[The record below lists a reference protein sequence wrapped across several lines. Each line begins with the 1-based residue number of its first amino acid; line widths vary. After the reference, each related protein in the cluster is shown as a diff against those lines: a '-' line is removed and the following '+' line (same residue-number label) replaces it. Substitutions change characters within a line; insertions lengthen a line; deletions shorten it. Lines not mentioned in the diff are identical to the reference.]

1 MAMGL
6 VSARLRERFLAEKE
20 RKVIPFSEL
29 VEITKLVSTLKKTIK
44 TPQDLKG
51 YDPVHALY
59 ISVQNM
65 VSLFAEQA
73 SLLPEMKEYYRIMD
87 KAERV
92 YMPDGPPISPL
103 TRSYFTHWAF
113 FDATFGKDKE
123 TIGTCLLDLGEL
135 TGMDPHFLSLV
146 GLAQK
151 SRMGI
156 YEYIGCD
163 HGLIE
168 LREFLTDRIYPC
180 ICPSGYP
187 GREGEI
193 WFVRIH
199 PPPFNLVNY
208 SVIMTTPY
216 ILMGHSKQEWVDFFE
231 RNSIGRK
238 DSELEVK
245 LQSFLKH
252 GRSTNYWNEFIVE
265 AYAGYRKEAI
275 FLQGIHDLANTRPHA
290 PRKKKKHW
298 D

>member
-1 MAMGL
+1 MG
-6 VSARLRERFLAEKE
+6 SISSRLCERFLAEKE

-29 VEITKLVSTLKKTIK
+29 VETRKLVSALKKTMK
-44 TPQDLKG
+44 APEDLKG
-51 YDPVHALY
+51 YDPTHALY
-59 ISVQNM
+59 INVQNM
-65 VSLFAEQA
+65 VSLFAEQV
-73 SLLPEMKEYYRIMD
+73 SILPEMKEYYRIMD

-92 YMPDGPPISPL
+92 YIPDGPPISPL

-123 TIGTCLLDLGEL
+123 TVGTCFLDSGNLLGL
-135 TGMDPHFLSLV
+135 DPHFHSLV

-163 HGLIE
+163 HSLVKLKE
-168 LREFLTDRIYPC
+168 LLTDKTYSC

-187 GREGEI
+187 GRKGEI
-193 WFVRIH
+193 WFVRMY

-216 ILMGHSKQEWVDFFE
+216 ILIGHSAQEWVSFFE
-231 RNSIGRK
+231 RNSIDRK
-238 DSELEVK
+238 DSELEKK
-245 LQSFLKH
+245 LHFFLKH

-265 AYAGYRKEAI
+265 AYAGYRMDAI
-275 FLQGIHDLANTRPHA
+275 FLQGIPDLADSRPHA
-290 PRKKKKHW
+290 SRKRQKHR

>member
-1 MAMGL
+1 LFSKDIGMGL
-6 VSARLRERFLAEKE
+6 ISSKLCKRFLAEKE

-29 VEITKLVSTLKKTIK
+29 VETKKLVSVLKKTMK
-44 TPQDLKG
+44 TPEDLKG

-65 VSLFAEQA
+65 ASLFAEQV
-73 SLLPEMKEYYRIMD
+73 SILPEMKEYSRIMD

-92 YMPDGPPISPL
+92 YIPDGPPISPL

-123 TIGTCLLDLGEL
+123 TIGTCFLDSGEL
-135 TGMDPHFLSLV
+135 LGLDPHFLSLV

-156 YEYIGCD
+156 YEYIGSD
-163 HGLIE
+163 QG
-168 LREFLTDRIYPC
+168 LTDLKELLTDKTYSC

-187 GREGEI
+187 GQKSEI

-216 ILMGHSKQEWVDFFE
+216 ILIGHSKQEWVSFFE

-238 DSELEVK
+238 DSELEGK
-245 LQSFLKH
+245 LQFFLKH

-265 AYAGYRKEAI
+265 AHAGYRKEAI
-275 FLQGIHDLANTRPHA
+275 FLQGIPDLANTRPHS
-290 PRKKKKHW
+290 PSK
-298 D
+298 

>member
-1 MAMGL
+1 MAMGS
-6 VSARLRERFLAEKE
+6 VSARLCKRFLAEKE

-29 VEITKLVSTLKKTIK
+29 VQTKKLVSALRKTIK

-51 YDPVHALY
+51 YDPVHAVY
-59 ISVQNM
+59 I
-65 VSLFAEQA
+65 VSN
-73 SLLPEMKEYYRIMD
+73 LPEMEEYYRIMD

-113 FDATFGKDKE
+113 FDATFGNDKE
-123 TIGTCLLDLGEL
+123 TIGTCFIDSGDLLGV
-135 TGMDPHFLSLV
+135 DPHFLSLTD
-146 GLAQK
+146 LAQK

-168 LREFLTDRIYPC
+168 LKELLTDKNYSC

-187 GREGEI
+187 GRKGEI
-193 WFVRIH
+193 WFVRMH

-238 DSELEVK
+238 DSEPEVK

-252 GRSTNYWNEFIVE
+252 GQSTNYWNEFIVE

-275 FLQGIHDLANTRPHA
+275 FLQGIPDLANTRPHA
-290 PRKKKKHW
+290 PRKQKKHW

>member
-1 MAMGL
+1 MGS
-6 VSARLRERFLAEKE
+6 VSARLCERFLAEKE

-29 VEITKLVSTLKKTIK
+29 VQTKKLVSALKKTIK
-44 TPQDLKG
+44 TSQDLKG

-59 ISVQNM
+59 IVVQNM
-65 VSLFAEQA
+65 VSLFAEMV
-73 SLLPEMKEYYRIMD
+73 SVFPEMKEYHRIMD

-92 YMPDGPPISPL
+92 YIPDGPPISPL

-123 TIGTCLLDLGEL
+123 TIGTCFIDLGGL
-135 TGMDPHFLSLV
+135 LSVDPQFLSLI

-151 SRMGI
+151 SRIGI
-156 YEYIGCD
+156 YEYIGGN
-163 HGLIE
+163 HGLIKLKE
-168 LREFLTDRIYPC
+168 LLTEKTCSC

-187 GREGEI
+187 GRKGEI

-208 SVIMTTPY
+208 SVVMITPY
-216 ILMGHSKQEWVDFFE
+216 ILIGHSKQEWVSFFE
-231 RNSIGRK
+231 RNAIDRK
-238 DSELEVK
+238 DFELETK

-265 AYAGYRKEAI
+265 AYAGYQLEAI
-275 FLQGIHDLANTRPHA
+275 FLRGIPDLASTRPHA
-290 PRKKKKHW
+290 PRKP
-298 D
+298 

>member
-1 MAMGL
+1 MGL
-6 VSARLRERFLAEKE
+6 VSAKLCKRFLAEKE

-29 VEITKLVSTLKKTIK
+29 VQTKQLISTLNKTIK
-44 TPQDLKG
+44 TPQDLKD

-65 VSLFAEQA
+65 VSLFAEHV
-73 SLLPEMKEYYRIMD
+73 SILPEMKEYHRIMD

-92 YMPDGPPISPL
+92 YIPDGPPISPL

-123 TIGTCLLDLGEL
+123 TIGICFIDLGEL
-135 TGMDPHFLSLV
+135 LSVDPYFLSLV

-156 YEYIGCD
+156 YEYIGGN

-168 LREFLTDRIYPC
+168 MKELLTDKTCSC

-187 GREGEI
+187 GRKGEI

-216 ILMGHSKQEWVDFFE
+216 ILMGHSKLEWVDFFE

-238 DSELEVK
+238 DSELEIK

-252 GRSTNYWNEFIVE
+252 GRSANYWNEFIVE
-265 AYAGYRKEAI
+265 AYAGYRKEVI
-275 FLQGIHDLANTRPHA
+275 FLQGIPDLANTRPHA
-290 PRKKKKHW
+290 PRKQKRHW